1 MICFPHLQEVDLNH
15 RRIAKIE
22 NLEALTCV
30 ETLCLRWNL
39 IKKIENLHTLTM
51 LKELELY
58 DNQITVIENLSMLVN
73 LEYVL
78 LNASFEVFGPVDFFL
93 GF

>member
-1 MICFPHLQEVDLNH
+1 
-15 RRIAKIE
+15 
-22 NLEALTCV
+22 
-30 ETLCLRWNL
+30 
-39 IKKIENLHTLTM
+39 M

-78 LNASFEVFGPVDFFL
+78 LNASFKVFGPVNFFL